1 MLCCLSLSSPQSS
14 PQGKGRRNNYTPH
27 QLQQTLKKTQKQ
39 LNLQN
44 PSQIQVGRV
53 DQLAQLF
60 MSKGWRGQTQGLTFI
75 TGAYGIS
82 LQSLRDVY
90 AIDVFQLDFI
100 WDTSMKQHPH
110 KRKHHAMR
118 RRGQALTRVGGQEHT
133 VPTPA
138 ADTSGFQ
145 SRRNASGAVW
155 CLFFRLFFFFFL
167 KHKSTPA
174 VRDPAV
180 RNGVPT

>member
-1 MLCCLSLSSPQSS
+1 M
-14 PQGKGRRNNYTPH
+14 
-27 QLQQTLKKTQKQ
+27 
-39 LNLQN
+39 
-44 PSQIQVGRV
+44 

-60 MSKGWRGQTQGLTFI
+60 MSKGWRGQTQGLMFI

-82 LQSLRDVY
+82 SQSLWDVY

-145 SRRNASGAVW
+145 SRRNASGAVC

-167 KHKSTPA
+167 NIKAPLLLGILLCVMACLHEMRGMLLAGDNTA
-174 VRDPAV
+174 ENTRAHV
-180 RNGVPT
+180 